1 MDDDG
6 RARTGTVW
14 TAAAH
19 AVAAVIGSGVL
30 AVPWSVAQMG
40 WLFGPLALFTFAVV
54 TYYTARMLADC
65 YRTPDPVHGSRNYT
79 YSDAVRAC
87 LGTRYVYICG
97 IIQYILL
104 WGTMVGYVI
113 TAATSM
119 ASIKRTNCFH
129 QREPNADCKAKVSG
143 NLFMLIYGGV
153 EILLSQ
159 FPSLEKI
166 TILSVVAATM
176 SFGYSF
182 IALYLCIEKFASHH
196 DLKASNLTG
205 VDVGKND
212 ISQSTKVWQSFQAL
226 GNIAFAYTFANILIE
241 IQDTLKSPP
250 AENKTMKR
258 ATLYG
263 IGVTTAFYLS
273 IGVMGYMAFG
283 NDAPGNVL
291 TGFHEP
297 FWLVDLANFAVII
310 HLSGSFQVFAQPI
323 FTVYEKWIA
332 SRWPPTSLF
341 LHVYTIKLPFPR
353 PCLFQFTLCKLL
365 LRTLFIILTTT
376 IAMMLPFFNAVLG
389 FLGAISFWPLTVYFP
404 VTMHLS
410 HSKVKRRSREWMMLQ
425 SLSMV
430 SLLVSA
436 IATVGSII
444 DIVHRLEHTKLF
456 SAKL

>member
-1 MDDDG
+1 
-6 RARTGTVW
+6 
-14 TAAAH
+14 
-19 AVAAVIGSGVL
+19 
-30 AVPWSVAQMG
+30 
-40 WLFGPLALFTFAVV
+40 
-54 TYYTARMLADC
+54 
-65 YRTPDPVHGSRNYT
+65 
-79 YSDAVRAC
+79 
-87 LGTRYVYICG
+87 
-97 IIQYILL
+97 
-104 WGTMVGYVI
+104 
-113 TAATSM
+113 
-119 ASIKRTNCFH
+119 
-129 QREPNADCKAKVSG
+129 
-143 NLFMLIYGGV
+143 
-153 EILLSQ
+153 
-159 FPSLEKI
+159 
-166 TILSVVAATM
+166 M

-196 DLKASNLTG
+196 ELKDSNLTG

-332 SRWPPTSLF
+332 SRWPPTSFF

-410 HSKVKRRSREWMMLQ
+410 QSKVKRRSREWMMLQ